1 MFTENVLTWLSL
13 ILAIRFSVNRLLYF
27 WQWTSFR
34 LDYKKQTQMLMSKS
48 HLFLYFLLCHFFK
61 SSLKLLNLVISR
73 AIFSGCEL
81 AAGQAR
87 KEIIISNFNLV
98 VRRLQIRAFS
108 LCLLFACRC
117 HLVGKVIIGEQPIF
131 RSMNGSNQW
140 FSAGCCQ
147 IIVRRCV
154 EISDLI
160 FFTVI
165 GHVVATDCSYVSRK
179 MFLDDHELA
188 IYIAAGLAGFLIVLW
203 CLAILCKG
211 PCRSFDEPVKSPF
224 EMYMDPATRNQAL
237 QTKYEL
243 YHYHLMVSRIYQA
256 LVLLKRTELRSSEN
270 WHVTVFTK

>member
-13 ILAIRFSVNRLLYF
+13 ILAIRFSVNSLLYF

-34 LDYKKQTQMLMSKS
+34 LDYKKQSLMLMSKS

-61 SSLKLLNLVISR
+61 FSLKLLNLVISG

-108 LCLLFACRC
+108 LCVLFACRC
-117 HLVGKVIIGEQPIF
+117 HLVGKVIIREQPIF

-154 EISDLI
+154 EISDL
-160 FFTVI
+160 
-165 GHVVATDCSYVSRK
+165 
-179 MFLDDHELA
+179 
-188 IYIAAGLAGFLIVLW
+188 
-203 CLAILCKG
+203 
-211 PCRSFDEPVKSPF
+211 
-224 EMYMDPATRNQAL
+224 
-237 QTKYEL
+237 
-243 YHYHLMVSRIYQA
+243 
-256 LVLLKRTELRSSEN
+256 
-270 WHVTVFTK
+270 

>member
-34 LDYKKQTQMLMSKS
+34 LDYKKQTLMLMSKS

-108 LCLLFACRC
+108 LCVLFACRC
-117 HLVGKVIIGEQPIF
+117 HLVGKVIIREQPIF
-131 RSMNGSNQW
+131 RRINGSNQW

-147 IIVRRCV
+147 NIVRRCV
-154 EISDLI
+154 EISDLWR
-160 FFTVI
+160 FFYCDRARRSHWLQLRISKNVSRRSRI
-165 GHVVATDCSYVSRK
+165 GH
-179 MFLDDHELA
+179 
-188 IYIAAGLAGFLIVLW
+188 
-203 CLAILCKG
+203 
-211 PCRSFDEPVKSPF
+211 
-224 EMYMDPATRNQAL
+224 
-237 QTKYEL
+237 L
-243 YHYHLMVSRIYQA
+243 YCCWSSRIPYSI
-256 LVLLKRTELRSSEN
+256 V
-270 WHVTVFTK
+270 VFGYFV

>member
-1 MFTENVLTWLSL
+1 MRVGSRSSAKGNNHLKFQSRCQTASNRALS
-13 ILAIRFSVNRLLYF
+13 F
-27 WQWTSFR
+27 
-34 LDYKKQTQMLMSKS
+34 
-48 HLFLYFLLCHFFK
+48 
-61 SSLKLLNLVISR
+61 
-73 AIFSGCEL
+73 
-81 AAGQAR
+81 
-87 KEIIISNFNLV
+87 
-98 VRRLQIRAFS
+98 
-108 LCLLFACRC
+108 CLLFACRC
-117 HLVGKVIIGEQPIF
+117 PLFGKVIIREQPIF
-131 RSMNGSNQW
+131 RRMSGSYQW

-165 GHVVATDCSYVSRK
+165 GHVVATDCSCVSQR

-256 LVLLKRTELRSSEN
+256 PVLLKQTELCSFEN

>member
-34 LDYKKQTQMLMSKS
+34 LDYKKQTLMLMSKS

-108 LCLLFACRC
+108 LCLLLHAVAIW
-117 HLVGKVIIGEQPIF
+117 LGKWSSESSQ
-131 RSMNGSNQW
+131 
-140 FSAGCCQ
+140 FSG
-147 IIVRRCV
+147 VW
-154 EISDLI
+154 
-160 FFTVI
+160 
-165 GHVVATDCSYVSRK
+165 TDRTND
-179 MFLDDHELA
+179 FPLDA
-188 IYIAAGLAGFLIVLW
+188 
-203 CLAILCKG
+203 
-211 PCRSFDEPVKSPF
+211 VKSSF
-224 EMYMDPATRNQAL
+224 VD
-237 QTKYEL
+237 
-243 YHYHLMVSRIYQA
+243 V
-256 LVLLKRTELRSSEN
+256 
-270 WHVTVFTK
+270 

>member
-34 LDYKKQTQMLMSKS
+34 LDYKKQTLMLMSKS

-108 LCLLFACRC
+108 LC
-117 HLVGKVIIGEQPIF
+117 HLCAICMPLPFGWESDHQRAANFQEYERIEPMIF
-131 RSMNGSNQW
+131 RWMLSNHRSSMCRNFWSN
-140 FSAGCCQ
+140 FFYCDRA
-147 IIVRRCV
+147 RRSHWLQLR
-154 EISDLI
+154 ISKN
-160 FFTVI
+160 VSRRSRI
-165 GHVVATDCSYVSRK
+165 GH
-179 MFLDDHELA
+179 
-188 IYIAAGLAGFLIVLW
+188 
-203 CLAILCKG
+203 
-211 PCRSFDEPVKSPF
+211 
-224 EMYMDPATRNQAL
+224 
-237 QTKYEL
+237 L
-243 YHYHLMVSRIYQA
+243 YCCWSSRIPYSI
-256 LVLLKRTELRSSEN
+256 V
-270 WHVTVFTK
+270 VFGYFV